1 MTPQELEACV
11 LAGLLNGG
19 ASPDAFDVI
28 ASTPEESFSIG
39 FHRRAFSEIKKQALA
54 NGLIDMLFIS
64 EALGGSSPGR
74 FIRNYAHAGHGT
86 EPERVCR
93 ENG

>member
-54 NGLIDMLFIS
+54 NGLIAMLFVS
-64 EALGGSSPGR
+64 EALGGSSRQIYQRLRACLPR
-74 FIRNYAHAGHGT
+74 YRT
-86 EPERVCR
+86 
-93 ENG
+93 

>member
-1 MTPQELEACV
+1 MSPQELEACV

-39 FHRRAFSEIKKQALA
+39 FYRRTFSEIKKTGA
-54 NGLIDMLFIS
+54 D
-64 EALGGSSPGR
+64 
-74 FIRNYAHAGHGT
+74 
-86 EPERVCR
+86 
-93 ENG
+93 

>member
-39 FHRRAFSEIKKQALA
+39 FHRRAFSEIKKTGA
-54 NGLIDMLFIS
+54 GERPD
-64 EALGGSSPGR
+64 R
-74 FIRNYAHAGHGT
+74 HA
-86 EPERVCR
+86 VCQ
-93 ENG
+93 

>member
-1 MTPQELEACV
+1 MSPQDLEACV

-19 ASPDAFDVI
+19 ATPDAFDVI

-54 NGLIDMLFIS
+54 NGMIDML
-64 EALGGSSPGR
+64 SSARRWAVQAWPICQKFPASPPR
-74 FIRNYAHAGHGT
+74 YQT
-86 EPERVCR
+86 
-93 ENG
+93 

>member
-39 FHRRAFSEIKKQALA
+39 FHRRVL
-54 NGLIDMLFIS
+54 
-64 EALGGSSPGR
+64 
-74 FIRNYAHAGHGT
+74 RN
-86 EPERVCR
+86 
-93 ENG
+93 